1 MTLFIVILVAY
12 SLCLCGLVASFHFH
26 SLQPSEW
33 KAKATLSS
41 AWMATAENAEF
52 GLKPRVQIEYC
63 PGCKWML
70 RSAWMAQELLST
82 FEKELREVALI
93 PSPTS
98 GTFTISIIDKVVI
111 WDRRDPATPGFPDI
125 KDLKKRVRDLV
136 DPERDLGHSDR

>member
-1 MTLFIVILVAY
+1 MIVFNRVLFNLV
-12 SLCLCGLVASFHFH
+12 LLLLGLVSAFQKFSFH
-26 SLQPSEW
+26 QYQCQ
-33 KAKATLSS
+33 S
-41 AWMATAENAEF
+41 APYSAIKTTPENIEF

-63 PGCKWML
+63 PGCKWMM

-82 FEKELREVALI
+82 FEKEIREVALV
-93 PSPTS
+93 PSPAS
-98 GTFTISIIDKVVI
+98 GTFTISIDKVLI

>member
-1 MTLFIVILVAY
+1 MKFVGFVLLYQAFIVFGFVSAFFTH
-12 SLCLCGLVASFHFH
+12 SFHRCQVQRFATLN
-26 SLQPSEW
+26 SVI
-33 KAKATLSS
+33 KATP
-41 AWMATAENAEF
+41 ENIEF

-82 FEKELREVALI
+82 FEKELREVALV
-93 PSPTS
+93 PSSTS
-98 GTFTISIIDKVVI
+98 GTFTISIDKVVI
-111 WDRRDPATPGFPDI
+111 WDRRDLATPGFPDI